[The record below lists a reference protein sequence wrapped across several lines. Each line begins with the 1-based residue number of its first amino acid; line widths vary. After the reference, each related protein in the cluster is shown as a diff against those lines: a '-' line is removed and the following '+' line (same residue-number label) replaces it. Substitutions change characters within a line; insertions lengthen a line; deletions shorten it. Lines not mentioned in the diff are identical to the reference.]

1 MSELERFL
9 AGANLSTY
17 HGALLELGVTQPSHL
32 SDAEDE
38 DLASIGMKM
47 LEVKRLRQYMRGT
60 APSEVRQKEAA
71 TVEAVTMEVVVPDW
85 QAPAAVPQ
93 VQQQMTM
100 PPVMMAAPVLM
111 ATPAQTIQTMQTPMM
126 QIASAQPWV
135 TSEDYCKDG
144 CGFYTE
150 SAAANDQNAIAYLTG
165 VRQPLQSYT
174 DSCEIFWLR
183 YCAVCGGACII
194 GGRAERLKKA
204 YSAQHGLVHQ
214 PISCTVAY
222 CCPETVF
229 KQIKRKWGDPCY
241 PCSFE
246 MSLGVASCP
255 CISLTVYHAVLL
267 RRRRRRASGA
277 VWQAI
282 VCQRDGALKTRNAV
296 RRRCGRKCWECFV
309 HVCVTCV
316 ANASQ
321 SLHHRPRGGT
331 SRSHP
336 QSLVLY
342 LASFLGSRLSS
353 YSSISPL

>member
-9 AGANLSTY
+9 TGANLSTY

-38 DLASIGMKM
+38 DLASIGMKV
-47 LEVKRLRQYMRGT
+47 LEVKRLRRYMRGT
-60 APSEVRQKEAA
+60 APSEVRQTEAA
-71 TVEAVTMEVVVPDW
+71 TVEAVSVEVVVPDW
-85 QAPAAVPQ
+85 QAPTAVPQ

-100 PPVMMAAPVLM
+100 LPVMMAGPVMM
-111 ATPAQTIQTMQTPMM
+111 ATGGAAQTIQTTRTPTWHHDVAPAPSWM
-126 QIASAQPWV
+126 
-135 TSEDYCKDG
+135 TSEDLCKDG
-144 CGFYTE
+144 CRTYTPCD
-150 SAAANDQNAIAYLTG
+150 AADDQNAIAHVTG
-165 VRQPLQSYT
+165 ITQPLQSYT
-174 DSCEIFWLR
+174 DCCEVYGLR
-183 YCAVCGGACII
+183 LCLGCGGLCILSR
-194 GGRAERLKKA
+194 RAERLKKA

-282 VCQRDGALKTRNAV
+282 VCQRDGALKI
-296 RRRCGRKCWECFV
+296 KM
-309 HVCVTCV
+309 
-316 ANASQ
+316 
-321 SLHHRPRGGT
+321 L
-331 SRSHP
+331 
-336 QSLVLY
+336 
-342 LASFLGSRLSS
+342 
-353 YSSISPL
+353 